1 MANSTANTWYYGSWT
16 YPYQYGHSNYDGS
29 ATRAA
34 IKFAISSPDNSSSST
49 ITLSGATNFY
59 EYTGWSG
66 SWLKIDGEQV
76 ATSLGPASGTSGNS
90 TVYTRTK
97 TVTRTHSAQT
107 KTYTVVSNNGA
118 NDSSVSVS
126 VSVPALKSYTVSF
139 NANSGSGAP
148 ASQTKWYGE
157 TLTLSTTVPTRTG
170 YKFLGWAT
178 SSTATS
184 ATYSAGGSYTAN
196 SGTTLY
202 AVWEAQASPID
213 SAANITLGG
222 KANIKWTPLSTAFQ
236 YKIKLAIGSWSYT
249 TADYITVSSTS
260 QQTWNTYTVA
270 VDPVANQITTST
282 VGTATATLY
291 TYSGTTLLG
300 SATKTFTVTVPSST
314 KPAFTTA
321 PNAVPYNSNSTVN
334 GWGIFLAGY
343 SQATLTGTATAY
355 YGAKLT
361 KIEITG
367 GVATSVTG
375 NATTLS
381 VNYRTPSTL
390 TSGTKTFTFV
400 ATDSRGLT
408 SDPVTKTISV
418 YAYSAPTITTFTA
431 TRGTGALAN
440 KITALGN
447 WTFPDLGNHN
457 SATAKLFYKLASD
470 ASYTQYGS
478 LSKNTSTTLTN
489 TYAEGST
496 YSFKLTVTDALGNA
510 TSAEVT
516 VSTISV
522 WMSMPANGQGVAFGK
537 VSETGNFEIN
547 YPLEVNGNVTS
558 TGSYIGAGSV
568 EFIRGKQGSSTN
580 AWTGVTKD
588 KALYDGKMIM
598 YVLPYA
604 GTSTGATMN
613 LTLAGGGTTGAKPI
627 YRYGGTTQITTHYAA
642 GSRILMIYDA
652 DNQRWNSSAWYYSDS
667 NNKVAIT
674 AVNPASE
681 TTYYPLMYTATSGT
695 VGVNA
700 YAYLRHWIKKG
711 TADSVGYDYL
721 GIGNNVAT
729 GTENNSYGC
738 LRLYGYGTKYAQVRY
753 DTDANATEN
762 TDHYLP
768 ETSGTLLNTGIVKDY
783 VVEEGTWLSG
793 KYVKWN
799 SGMAECYGYTSLTS
813 AISSRYGTSG
823 ICYKDTSVTFPSA
836 LFKSGTAPTVDITM
850 QRNGGLLWPSI
861 HSLSNTSVA
870 FYIGSATAEPS
881 STIYIHVIAK
891 GVWK

>member
-300 SATKTFTVTVPSST
+300 STTKTFTMTVPASA
-314 KPAFTTA
+314 KPTFTTA
-321 PNAVPYNSNSTVN
+321 ANVVPYNSNTTVN

-343 SQATLTGTATAY
+343 SQATCTGTATAKY
-355 YGAKLT
+355 SAKLV

-367 GVATSVTG
+367 DASTTVTG
-375 NATTLS
+375 TSTTLS
-381 VNYRTPSTL
+381 VNYRTTSTL
-390 TSGTKTFTFV
+390 MSGTKTFTFV

-431 TRGTGALAN
+431 NRGTGATAN

-457 SATAKLFYKLASD
+457 SATAKLFYKLASA

-496 YSFKLTVTDALGNA
+496 YNLKLTVTDALGNA
-510 TSAEVT
+510 TSAEIT

-604 GTSTGATMN
+604 GTSTGATLN

-652 DNQRWNSSAWYYSDS
+652 DNQRWNSSAWYNS
-667 NNKVAIT
+667 NLSAMSQTEATAGTATTNRGISAKVLHDTIVGTLPAMTQSEAT
-674 AVNPASE
+674 AGTE
-681 TTYYPLMYTATSGT
+681 TTGKAISPKVLSDTIANTYNKIATYT
-695 VGVNA
+695 
-700 YAYLRHWIKKG
+700 L
-711 TADSVGYDYL
+711 
-721 GIGNNVAT
+721 AT
-729 GTENNSYGC
+729 GTMKTAVWANPTSTTTWTAPSDGVYLITMTIGAVSDTGDANVYKQFRWTGTATNLLGEVCGLYFSGDSVSSYGINRFTWSFPVLC
-738 LRLYGYGTKYAQVRY
+738 TTGNTVSSYMWTNKATTYNVKIIGVRL
-753 DTDANATEN
+753 
-762 TDHYLP
+762 
-768 ETSGTLLNTGIVKDY
+768 
-783 VVEEGTWLSG
+783 
-793 KYVKWN
+793 
-799 SGMAECYGYTSLTS
+799 
-813 AISSRYGTSG
+813 
-823 ICYKDTSVTFPSA
+823 
-836 LFKSGTAPTVDITM
+836 
-850 QRNGGLLWPSI
+850 GG
-861 HSLSNTSVA
+861 
-870 FYIGSATAEPS
+870 
-881 STIYIHVIAK
+881 
-891 GVWK
+891 